1 MDGGLFNSPRSTD
14 RRAVNRPAVAE
25 RKPEASPAL
34 VSTHKQ
40 GEVRHHTLPTKNQ
53 RSSKV
58 GMIIIAAIVL
68 LLVGGIVWYF
78 MQRGSGVASS
88 IDPTKYQA
96 VFFTNG
102 QVYFGKLSVLNSE
115 YMKLT
120 NIYYLQNQ
128 STTESDSSNPQE
140 SSNSSSQVQLIK
152 LGEEVHGPE
161 DEMVISKDQ
170 MLFFE
175 NLKNDGQVSQKI
187 KDSKK

>member
-14 RRAVNRPAVAE
+14 RRAVNRPTVAE
-25 RKPEASPAL
+25 RKPEVSPAL
-34 VSTHKQ
+34 ASTHKQ

-88 IDPTKYQA
+88 IDSTKYQA